1 MQEQVIM
8 SWSEKRL
15 FFFFF
20 FCLLRCLLFW
30 MMFVLFDFLYYFF
43 SLFIHVIS
51 GHLRE
56 YKEDLRSL
64 DQCLTSLEHGA
75 RQSRLAMEADGQA
88 DTKTRE
94 RTEGAA
100 TAVRAMHG
108 DSCSANRVDPDPMCF
123 TSCGDDCT
131 GSPAL
136 PCSRENTLVDNG
148 DAAPKSC
155 LTPLEMRS
163 PTAASGLLPAGESST
178 ATKTTFDH
186 PTLWFCLTKETHLRT
201 LTQSISYDSSFFW
214 ENNFSTAPPPFRGV
228 YETES
233 WQNRMFDSGGS
244 RSSPRL
250 RVLGNVARVVLWG
263 GSLSL
268 WSGW

>member
-1 MQEQVIM
+1 MI
-8 SWSEKRL
+8 
-15 FFFFF
+15 
-20 FCLLRCLLFW
+20 
-30 MMFVLFDFLYYFF
+30 FLDYFF

-64 DQCLTSLEHGA
+64 DQCLTSLEHDA

-100 TAVRAMHG
+100 TAVRAMYG
-108 DSCSANRVDPDPMCF
+108 DSCSANRVDPDPMC
-123 TSCGDDCT
+123 
-131 GSPAL
+131 
-136 PCSRENTLVDNG
+136 
-148 DAAPKSC
+148 
-155 LTPLEMRS
+155 
-163 PTAASGLLPAGESST
+163 
-178 ATKTTFDH
+178 
-186 PTLWFCLTKETHLRT
+186 
-201 LTQSISYDSSFFW
+201 
-214 ENNFSTAPPPFRGV
+214 
-228 YETES
+228 S

-250 RVLGNVARVVLWG
+250 HVLGNVARVVLRG

>member
-8 SWSEKRL
+8 SWFEEEI
-15 FFFFF
+15 FFFFS
-20 FCLLRCLLFW
+20 CLLRCLLFW
-30 MMFVLFDFLYYFF
+30 MMFFFLIFLDYFF
-43 SLFIHVIS
+43 SLFIRAIFS
-51 GHLRE
+51 HLRE

-64 DQCLTSLEHGA
+64 DQCLTSLEHDA

-108 DSCSANRVDPDPMCF
+108 DSCSANRVDPDPMCS

-155 LTPLEMRS
+155 LSPLERDALTNSRRWLTPRRRNLYGNEDNIRPPNSMV
-163 PTAASGLLPAGESST
+163 LPNQRD
-178 ATKTTFDH
+178 TFE
-186 PTLWFCLTKETHLRT
+186 K
-201 LTQSISYDSSFFW
+201 
-214 ENNFSTAPPPFRGV
+214 
-228 YETES
+228 
-233 WQNRMFDSGGS
+233 FDSIHL
-244 RSSPRL
+244 L
-250 RVLGNVARVVLWG
+250 RQQFLLGE
-263 GSLSL
+263 
-268 WSGW
+268 